1 MYEELEAEARRERE
15 RGKGRQQERARRERK
30 RGREEER
37 ARYQPEAEERSQRQ
51 EKKREQRQEQREE
64 PQAAPRERWFE
75 VLGVAPN
82 VSLSEIKVAWRTLV
96 MQLHSDKL
104 NGMHPDLIRFA
115 DERVKAANAAYAEA
129 KRTFA

>member
-37 ARYQPEAEERSQRQ
+37 ARYRPKPGAQPTQ